1 MKPSK
6 AYLLR
11 EMKDYLATVPD
22 AAEQEHADQNVWVQK
37 GNSPYSNPSHIA
49 DEQGR
54 EMPFIHALRAER
66 ELAEDYDASISPKA
80 ALTK

>member
-37 GNSPYSNPSHIA
+37 GNSPYSNPPILPMNKVGKCRSFTPSGQSENSQRIMM
-49 DEQGR
+49 Q
-54 EMPFIHALRAER
+54 
-66 ELAEDYDASISPKA
+66 ASRPRQR
-80 ALTK
+80 